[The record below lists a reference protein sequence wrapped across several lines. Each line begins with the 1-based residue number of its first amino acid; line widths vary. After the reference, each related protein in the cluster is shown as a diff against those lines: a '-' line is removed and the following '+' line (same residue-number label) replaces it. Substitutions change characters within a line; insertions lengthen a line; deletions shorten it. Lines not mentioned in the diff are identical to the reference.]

1 MTQDDVKQI
10 FFYKDGFLYWE
21 KPLKNANVKVGDL
34 AGTIHKISKRVK
46 IQYNKK
52 VYFASRLIFLM
63 FHGYLPK
70 CVDHIDRDQT
80 NDRIENL
87 RAATVAENQRNVA
100 LRKDNSSG
108 VKNVCWNKRSKK
120 WGVQLSFN
128 GKIRHFGH
136 YDNLELAELVALEAR
151 AKFHGKFAYLGSP
164 Q

>member
-10 FFYKDGFLYWE
+10 FFYKDGFLYWK

-70 CVDHIDRDQT
+70 
-80 NDRIENL
+80 
-87 RAATVAENQRNVA
+87 
-100 LRKDNSSG
+100 
-108 VKNVCWNKRSKK
+108 
-120 WGVQLSFN
+120 
-128 GKIRHFGH
+128 
-136 YDNLELAELVALEAR
+136 
-151 AKFHGKFAYLGSP
+151 
-164 Q
+164 

>member
-1 MTQDDVKQI
+1 
-10 FFYKDGFLYWE
+10 
-21 KPLKNANVKVGDL
+21 
-34 AGTIHKISKRVK
+34 
-46 IQYNKK
+46 
-52 VYFASRLIFLM
+52 M

-151 AKFHGKFAYLGSP
+151 AKFHGKFAYLGLP